1 MRVLRV
7 GEQHYINI
15 ETIRLIDFDTQPY
28 IKILVKGNRVYDLRY
43 TKENYVEFC
52 KKLVEKIVDDKIKIV
67 DMNEIE
73 NEVNGL

>member
-15 ETIRLIDFDTQPY
+15 ETIELIDFDTQPY
-28 IKILVKGNRVYDLRY
+28 IKIIVFGNRVYDLRY
-43 TKENYVEFC
+43 TKEKYVEFC